1 MRATERTYTGPR
13 RRLGA
18 WRAGRP
24 GEVVDQG
31 GQPWGTRLGSQGPDQ
46 GFALRLARA
55 FRPRLRLGPG
65 EQVADV
71 VVGCVGVAL
80 KRAALFGRA
89 PVADDLEVAFGL
101 FGFLDEPLVG
111 PALAERRRLFAEV
124 SHHHQYTEVRRIVD
138 LVPDATLGLTRQEAL
153 DARDAGR
160 AFTPDPVHHRPSRL
174 VIPDPTGPQKG
185 RLLDSVL
192 PVALFLVLNR
202 VWGLAAGVA
211 GATLWSIKVAVSRRS
226 RGEVVGR
233 FLPILVAYLVVRAGV
248 GIWTDSE
255 AVYFGIGIGTKAAIG
270 LALIGTVV
278 RGRPILT
285 RYASVVVP
293 FSAETQ
299 AHPGYHR
306 VMARLTVLLGV
317 YQLATSIWDVWL
329 FNQTST
335 DGYVLI
341 RFVVGWPAGTVATMA
356 AFLWADRALR
366 VVPDYPGLLD
376 LMERPDRR

>member
-1 MRATERTYTGPR
+1 MT
-13 RRLGA
+13 
-18 WRAGRP
+18 
-24 GEVVDQG
+24 
-31 GQPWGTRLGSQGPDQ
+31 
-46 GFALRLARA
+46 
-55 FRPRLRLGPG
+55 
-65 EQVADV
+65 
-71 VVGCVGVAL
+71 
-80 KRAALFGRA
+80 
-89 PVADDLEVAFGL
+89 
-101 FGFLDEPLVG
+101 
-111 PALAERRRLFAEV
+111 
-124 SHHHQYTEVRRIVD
+124 
-138 LVPDATLGLTRQEAL
+138 
-153 DARDAGR
+153 
-160 AFTPDPVHHRPSRL
+160 
-174 VIPDPTGPQKG
+174 PDPTGPQKG

-211 GATLWSIKVAVSRRS
+211 GATLWSIKVAVSRRR

-278 RGRPILT
+278 GGRPILP
-285 RYASVVVP
+285 RYAPAVVP
-293 FSAETQ
+293 FSADSQ

-306 VMARLTVLLGV
+306 VMARLTVLLGA
-317 YQLATSIWDVWL
+317 YQLATSTWDVWL

-341 RFVVGWPAGTVATMA
+341 RFVVGWPAGTAATMA

-366 VVPDYPGLLD
+366 VVPDCPGLFE